1 MKRAALSLALLC
13 GLAGSDV
20 AGAVPVWLP
29 DLQRTAQLTP
39 AGLHLTPGQRLELSY
54 GAEYGVDIGQ
64 GRRARFAPTK
74 NLTLEVLDAAGK
86 VTASRVL
93 HSLAGYAR
101 LIGTVR
107 GPCVAS
113 WYDGTVTICYASD
126 LKSAWAQ
133 LGEGTLLVTRGGGA
147 AYERDPGVKGYVPDI
162 PLIRTDLRNKAP
174 EAPVIQKLSVQAAL
188 DAGEAEYRRAMFDT
202 YDAVNTVDGLRE
214 LPGGRLLACVS
225 MSLPKFSCR
234 LDILNANG
242 KRMLTLNGAAAGRLP
257 QVSRDGKFAYALGNT
272 LQIWNLQTGNRVF
285 SVNDP
290 AWVKARRSPIQAY
303 LTPDG
308 ARAVVIAGSSQ
319 VPPTP
324 GVTPEGFV
332 YAVNSGKLLQRFI
345 ITPP

>member
-1 MKRAALSLALLC
+1 MVRRAALSLALLC
-13 GLAGSDV
+13 GV
-20 AGAVPVWLP
+20 AGAVPVWIP

-39 AGLHLTPGQRLELSY
+39 AGLHLTPGQRLEITS
-54 GAEYGVDIGQ
+54 GAEYGVALGE

-74 NLTLEVLDAAGK
+74 NLKLEVLDAAGR

-93 HSLAGYAR
+93 HDLAGYAR

-113 WYDGTVTICYASD
+113 WYDGAVTICYTPD
-126 LKSAWAQ
+126 LKTAWAQ
-133 LGEGTLLVTRGGGA
+133 LGEGPLLVTRGGGA

-162 PLIRTDLRNKAP
+162 PLIRTDLRNKAL
-174 EAPVIQKLSVQAAL
+174 EAPVPQKLSVQASL
-188 DAGEAEYRRAMFDT
+188 EAGEAEYRRAMFDT
-202 YDAVNTVDGLRE
+202 YEAVNTVDGLRE

-234 LDILNANG
+234 LDVLNANG
-242 KRMLTLNGAAAGRLP
+242 KRVLTLNGAAAGRLP
-257 QVSRDGKFAYALGNT
+257 QVSRDGNLAYALGNT
-272 LQIWNLQTGNRVF
+272 LQIWNLQTGKRVF

-290 AWVKARRSPIQAY
+290 AWIRARRSPIQAY
-303 LTPDG
+303 LTPEG
-308 ARAVVIAGSSQ
+308 ARAVVVTGSAQ

-324 GVTPEGFV
+324 GIIPEGFV

-345 ITPP
+345 ITRP